1 MALVVRQ
8 LTKPTI
14 TITGKRINIS
24 GTQRTGFNDAQPR
37 HADLVNTAYTFDHA
51 EVVDSTSGTRID
63 VTNGLLDKTQI
74 PVFWGNVTLTLATSY
89 TTTVYNP
96 TGVYIGRQRVADVN
110 RGNKA
115 LVDVGGTAELI
126 YTINGKDPSRTKS
139 NLYVVGATDPV
150 TIRRNNGESITIKA
164 RVYRGQDASPVAIA
178 RIRIVN
184 RGEMDRLFG
193 VDPGLITR
201 NI

>member
-14 TITGKRINIS
+14 TITGKRINI
-24 GTQRTGFNDAQPR
+24 GTTQSDTQAQPA
-37 HADLVNTAYTFDHA
+37 HADTVDTAYTFDHS
-51 EVVDSTSGTRID
+51 EVVGTPTGTRID
-63 VTNGLLDKTQI
+63 VRAGLLDKSAI
-74 PVFWGNVTLTLATSY
+74 PTFWGNVTLTLSTDY

-126 YTINGKDPSRTKS
+126 YTINGKDPTRTKS
-139 NLYVVGATDPV
+139 NLYVVGATSPV
-150 TIRRNNGESITIKA
+150 TIRRNNGEAITIKA
-164 RVYRGQDASPVAIA
+164 KVYRGQDASPVTIA

-193 VDPGLITR
+193 VDPDNITR